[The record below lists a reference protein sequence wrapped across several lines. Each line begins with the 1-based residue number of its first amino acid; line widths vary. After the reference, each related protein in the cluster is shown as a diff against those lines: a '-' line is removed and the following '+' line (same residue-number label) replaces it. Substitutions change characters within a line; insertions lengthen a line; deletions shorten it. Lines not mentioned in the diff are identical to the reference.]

1 MPELDDKKLN
11 ELIEATKKANEEN
24 PDVDVRD
31 LEEFQELG
39 ANLEKSITNETK
51 LIQDA
56 TEEVHSNTEVLKDFG
71 EANVK
76 ANKAQIAYEVFK
88 TAIGRRKDKAE
99 KDRLEKVDSVR
110 YEKQKKHNAGA
121 KDARE
126 IILEQGKIG
135 LENDQI
141 MMDELKELRK
151 ENDAILAELTAAE
164 MGIAKGDLKK
174 GSDGDVYEFEGA
186 QWVNQDTG
194 RMATKKMAKELNVPS
209 TTSRSAQPKVVKVEV
224 ENTQE
229 LSDATK
235 AVQEQEYKP
244 TSGNLDRVAQPTAE
258 TGRTLSD
265 EEIKRLAGKTTVGG
279 ETLAERG
286 DKSSFSDLQLAR
298 QRQRAVSYTHLT
310 LPTTPY
316 V

>member
-11 ELIEATKKANEEN
+11 ELIEATKKASEEN
-24 PDVDVRD
+24 PDIDVRD

-39 ANLEKSITNETK
+39 ASLEKSITDETR

-56 TEEVHSNTEVLKDFG
+56 TDEVHANTEQLKEFA
-71 EANVK
+71 ESNVK

-88 TAIGRRKDKAE
+88 TAVGRRKDKAE

-164 MGIAKGDLKK
+164 MGIQKGDLKK

-194 RMATKKMAKELNVPS
+194 RMATRAMAGELNTPS
-209 TTSRSAQPKVVKVEV
+209 TSRSAKPKVIKVEV

-229 LSDATK
+229 LSDATQ

-286 DKSSFSDLQLAR
+286 ETSSFSDLKLAR
-298 QRQRAVSYTHLT
+298 QRQRDEASME
-310 LPTTPY
+310 
-316 V
+316 